1 MDHPPD
7 EVTERLAELEE
18 RKEDATPRLFD
29 LLYGELRRLARR
41 HLQSER
47 PEHTLQATALVNE
60 AYLRLMHTHEHWRNR
75 AHFLGIAS
83 FAMRR
88 VLVDH
93 ARARQAAKRP
103 GSKQKVDLE
112 EALVLSPNRLDEIVA
127 VDVALKKLGHMD
139 ARQCRI
145 VELRYFGG
153 LTAEEAAEALGV
165 SIITVQRDWAIAKAW
180 LHGEL
185 SGRSPAP

>member
-7 EVTERLAELEE
+7 QVTRWLAEFEK
-18 RKEDATPRLFD
+18 RKQDATPQLFD

-47 PEHTLQATALVNE
+47 PGHTLQATALVNE

-75 AHFLGIAS
+75 AHFFGVAS

-93 ARARQAAKRP
+93 ARAKQAAKRP
-103 GSKQKVDLE
+103 GSKQK
-112 EALVLSPNRLDEIVA
+112 
-127 VDVALKKLGHMD
+127 
-139 ARQCRI
+139 
-145 VELRYFGG
+145 
-153 LTAEEAAEALGV
+153 
-165 SIITVQRDWAIAKAW
+165 
-180 LHGEL
+180 
-185 SGRSPAP
+185 